1 MEVPTWLRPATT
13 TDLYRDNAF
22 RISGLPVTATPREVR
37 RRATEVRAAES
48 LGAGRA
54 GPPAAPEVR
63 WLPLKP
69 APDHDAVREALRRL
83 EDPVRRVVDEFFWF
97 WPLAET
103 DGIGLDRARQT
114 WKRLAEQDPEAGA
127 EGSAARSIALHNLAV
142 AGHAKAV
149 EAESHQSITVR
160 HALWRQAYRQ
170 WRMVLDDEGCW
181 RWLDERIR
189 ALDDPR
195 LRAVSS
201 GAFREALP
209 AALVEAHAGVA
220 VQDARR
226 LGGEQA
232 ARGHVSLMHGFT
244 ADEELLDA
252 VLRRVT
258 APTVAAIRN
267 RAETAAG
274 PGDEPAALERAAA
287 SLLTTSEPDLRVLS
301 SLLGEAHPVWC
312 GAADALA
319 TAVSGCAV
327 ACANGLVL
335 DGQDA
340 SGMLTKAM
348 GHLRMARRLA
358 AGEHVRTMIT
368 DNLVILLGN
377 DLTLACDKALKRV
390 EAAPQRGHAEAVRL
404 LDATEDGLREVR
416 TLRPDAPETQQL
428 HDGVALTACRLLT
441 EYVNATEDIAKTL
454 EGYRKTL
461 LVVASRE
468 GREVIRENIT
478 TLSRA
483 QDLLQ
488 SPVRP
493 ARQSPAPAPPPR
505 RPPDPPP
512 LQRPA
517 PQMPDE
523 PRRGRRVRVVA
534 SRIGF
539 VTLTILSLVCLKE
552 GMDALAIIC
561 ALSTIFMAIGT
572 RR

>member
-22 RISGLPVTATPREVR
+22 RISGLPVTATSREVR
-37 RRATEVRAAES
+37 RRATQVRAAES

-54 GPPAAPEVR
+54 GPPAAPEAR

-103 DGIGLDRARQT
+103 DGIGLDRAKQT

-127 EGSAARSIALHNLAV
+127 EDSAARSIALHNLAV

-226 LGGEQA
+226 WGGEKA
-232 ARGHVSLMHGFT
+232 ASGHVSLMRDFA

-252 VLRRVT
+252 VLRRAT
-258 APTVAAIRN
+258 APTVAALRH
-267 RAETAAG
+267 RAETAAD
-274 PGDEPAALERAAA
+274 PRDEPAVLERAAA
-287 SLLTTSEPDLRVLS
+287 SLLTGSEPDLRVLRAV
-301 SLLGEAHPVWC
+301 LGKAHPVWC

-340 SGMLTKAM
+340 SGMLAKAAA
-348 GHLRMARRLA
+348 HLRAARRLA
-358 AGEHVRTMIT
+358 AGRHVRAMIA
-368 DNLVILLGN
+368 DNLVTLLGN
-377 DLTLACDKALKRV
+377 DLLLACDKALKRV
-390 EAAPQRGHAEAVRL
+390 NAAPESGHAEAVRL
-404 LDATEDGLREVR
+404 LKTTEDRLREVR
-416 TLRPDAPETQQL
+416 VLRPDGAETEQL
-428 HDGVALTACRLLT
+428 HDSVALTACRLLND
-441 EYVNATEDIAKTL
+441 YFDATQNMEQTL
-454 EGYRKTL
+454 QGYRKAL
-461 LVVASRE
+461 AVVASSE
-468 GREVIRENIT
+468 GQAVIMENIT

-483 QDLLQ
+483 LELLGDRA
-488 SPVRP
+488 RP
-493 ARQSPAPAPPPR
+493 AQQIPALTPPPWSAT
-505 RPPDPPP
+505 PP
-512 LQRPA
+512 QRPA
-517 PQMPDE
+517 PRQPDE
-523 PRRGRRVRVVA
+523 PRQGW
-534 SRIGF
+534 G
-539 VTLTILSLVCLKE
+539 SLV
-552 GMDALAIIC
+552 GWWVGTIALGILAAVYWKNEMYVLAVIFGIGAFLAAIWP
-561 ALSTIFMAIGT
+561 
-572 RR
+572 